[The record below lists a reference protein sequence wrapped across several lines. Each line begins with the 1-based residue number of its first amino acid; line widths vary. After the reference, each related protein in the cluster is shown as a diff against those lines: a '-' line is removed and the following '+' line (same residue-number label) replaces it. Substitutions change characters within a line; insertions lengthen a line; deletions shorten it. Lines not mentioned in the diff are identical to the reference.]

1 MHYFRLQLPAD
12 CGKLAATPAPTMNA
26 RCFVVSTRL
35 ALLLLLPAAL
45 AAKEEVLLDFKHFT
59 RDPDGTTY
67 KCYEY
72 SFGDWGNGKVTDMKG
87 GGALVHASSGKGG
100 LGENKTL
107 LRLDKTPLVDLYFI
121 IGNANQATGL
131 SFGLTDKDG
140 TEQTWQIPIA
150 GLPKG
155 TLQKVRLDLNKSSSE
170 QKPGKTPGMDLKK
183 LTTWQIRGD
192 FTEPK
197 VEVLLVQLIGQ
208 K

>member
-1 MHYFRLQLPAD
+1 MAVSVH
-12 CGKLAATPAPTMNA
+12 PTMNLP
-26 RCFVVSTRL
+26 RFIPITRL

-72 SFGDWGNGKVTDMKG
+72 TFGDWGNGKVTDLKG
-87 GGALVHASSGKGG
+87 EGAMVHAVSGRGG
-100 LGENKTL
+100 LGENKTT
-107 LRLDKTPLVDLYFI
+107 LRLDKTPLVDLYFV
-121 IGNANQATGL
+121 IGNGNRANAL

-140 TEQTWQIPIA
+140 TEQTWQVPIA

-155 TLQKVRLDLNKSSSE
+155 TLQKVRLDLNKADSE

-183 LTTWQIRGD
+183 LATWQVRGD
-192 FTEPK
+192 YTDPK
-197 VEVLLVQLIGQ
+197 VEVLLVQLAGQ

>member
-1 MHYFRLQLPAD
+1 MN
-12 CGKLAATPAPTMNA
+12 TPRFIRSA
-26 RCFVVSTRL
+26 RF
-35 ALLLLLPAAL
+35 ALLLLLPASL

-67 KCYEY
+67 KCYSY
-72 SFGDWGNGKVTDMKG
+72 TFGDWGDGKVHDLKG
-87 GGALVHASSGKGG
+87 EGALVRGSSGKGG

-107 LRLDKTPLVDLYFI
+107 LRLDKTPLADLYFI
-121 IGNANQATGL
+121 IGNGNKANAL

-155 TLQKVRLDLNKSSSE
+155 ELQKVRLDFNKSSSE

-183 LTTWQIRGD
+183 LTTWQVRGD
-192 FTEPK
+192 FTDPK
-197 VEVLLVQLIGQ
+197 VEVLLVQLVGQ